1 MKTEGKWSWKL
12 KSFKE
17 CVKTHLSNLISPKM
31 DGAKAN
37 NRYLTGGAIYEKI
50 SPPK

>member
-37 NRYLTGGAIYEKI
+37 NRYLTGGARRK
-50 SPPK
+50 K